1 MYPFSLSKLA
11 RACEVGSGIWL
22 SQLYFLDFIIH
33 RQLRS
38 LSVQVGLAFVQ
49 LGQPSFNLND
59 IILVIMGRLGCR
71 CWIRWINFA
80 WDNYFPKSLTDWATK
95 LKYSLCKP
103 HFFHC
108 IVFHTNPLLPYIGEW
123 ANLSPN
129 LQCEPAFSSCVPL
142 AIKFVYQ
149 IPSRWNVPFISEID
163 NDPRCYRRIMRC
175 HHIRDAVSNFW
186 LTPIGTQTVSDSYVL
201 LATRWVSYFQP
212 WVYWDGSCRT
222 DSLINN
228 LITYSIH
235 RAIATRYDNQ
245 DSPLDC
251 VLIPFILCNSLS

>member
-11 RACEVGSGIWL
+11 RACEVGSGISL

-80 WDNYFPKSLTDWATK
+80 WTIIFPSRLPIELQSSNTPYVNRIPFIA
-95 LKYSLCKP
+95 LSSILIP
-103 HFFHC
+103 F
-108 IVFHTNPLLPYIGEW
+108 LPYIGEW

-142 AIKFVYQ
+142 AIRFVYQ

-175 HHIRDAVSNFW
+175 HYIRDAVSNFW